1 MGSDRTARDRR
12 DGDAPPGR
20 GVAIVGAGGNI
31 GSHLVPHIARM
42 QDVERIVL
50 VDPDAYDESNLAG
63 QEIAVEDVGMPK
75 VEVQGE
81 RARRIRPRLRIE
93 AFRARVERIPPGA
106 LRADAILAC
115 LDSRGARQYVNE
127 IAWRL
132 GVPWIDSG
140 VDGGGLLARVN
151 VYFPDLHNTCLE
163 CSWGPRDYE
172 LVEQTYA
179 CGEGSAAPAEH
190 PTRAPSSLGALAAAL
205 QAIECRKLL
214 DGEFD
219 RGFAGGEVL
228 VDARHHNVYR
238 TRVSRNPDC
247 LMDHSVWPVGRAARV
262 REIGTAAEWIDALA
276 PRTDGLSP
284 DTTVEALGSR
294 FVTKTTCS
302 SCGRSEAVL
311 RLERSIGEAE
321 RRCGACGGMRLAT
334 GADIAERVPAGAFR
348 ATSPRASLHSHG
360 IREGEILRVSG
371 GGGIRIVE
379 VTA

>member
-1 MGSDRTARDRR
+1 MGSDRIAERRHEDPARPRR
-12 DGDAPPGR
+12 S
-20 GVAIVGAGGNI
+20 VAIVGAGGNI

-63 QEIAVEDVGMPK
+63 QEIDAGDVGRPK
-75 VEVQGE
+75 VEVLGD
-81 RARRIRPRLRIE
+81 RARRIRPRLRVDT
-93 AFRARVERIPPGA
+93 FRARAERIPPGA

-115 LDSRGARQYVNE
+115 LDSRLARQYVNE

-140 VDGGGLLARVN
+140 VDGGALLARVN
-151 VYFPDLHNTCLE
+151 VYFPDLYNTCLE

-179 CGEGSAAPAEH
+179 CGEGSAAPAAH
-190 PTRAPSSLGALAAAL
+190 PTRAPSSLGALAASL
-205 QAIECRKLL
+205 QAIECRKLF
-214 DGEFD
+214 DGESD

-228 VDARHHNVYR
+228 VDARYHNVFR

-276 PRTDGLSP
+276 PRADGLSQE
-284 DTTVEALGSR
+284 TTVEALGSR
-294 FVTKTTCS
+294 FVTRMTCS
-302 SCGRSEAVL
+302 SCERSETVL

-321 RRCGACGGMRLAT
+321 RRCGACGAMRLAT
-334 GADIAERVPAGAFR
+334 GADIAERVPVGAFR
-348 ATSPRASLHSHG
+348 AASPRASLLSHG

-371 GGGIRIVE
+371 QGGIRIVE